1 MGPQGGTVGSVPPV
15 AGSRGAGSVL
25 SRDSVAAGDDVES
38 HDLEIEVDER
48 RNLSTFIQMTV
59 RDGYLPRIS
68 GGNATWVCTSGR
80 RGRPLAVVAE
90 QWKTPQL
97 IVASGTQVGSTG
109 GALHFRHLS
118 QRDPHDVLDE
128 YRAAAERGA
137 AGRR

>member
-1 MGPQGGTVGSVPPV
+1 V
-15 AGSRGAGSVL
+15 RILL

-68 GGNATWVCTSGR
+68 GGNATWVCMSGR
-80 RGRPLAVVAE
+80 RGRRLAVVAE

-97 IVASGTQVGSTG
+97 IVTFGTQIGSIG
-109 GALHFRHLS
+109 DSLHFRYVS
-118 QRDPHDVLDE
+118 QRSPQDVLDQ
-128 YRAAAERGA
+128 YRATAERGA
-137 AGRR
+137 TAP